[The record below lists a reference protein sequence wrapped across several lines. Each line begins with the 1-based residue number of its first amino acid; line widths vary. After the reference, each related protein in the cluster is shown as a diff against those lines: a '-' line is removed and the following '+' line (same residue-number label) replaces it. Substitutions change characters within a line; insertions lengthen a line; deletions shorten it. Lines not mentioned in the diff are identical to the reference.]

1 MECRLNIESCA
12 QRFEAL
18 RDDNNGKAD
27 EGEKKKGY
35 DWWEKECWPD
45 LIYNRIVNVGPL
57 LLSQIFC
64 QGDKNVNSASVSVF
78 MRACCRL

>member
-18 RDDNNGKAD
+18 RGDNNGKAD

-35 DWWEKECWPD
+35 DCWEKECWPD
-45 LIYNRIVNVGPL
+45 LIYNGIVCKCGSFAVEPDILPRG
-57 LLSQIFC
+57 QKCEFC
-64 QGDKNVNSASVSVF
+64 
-78 MRACCRL
+78 L